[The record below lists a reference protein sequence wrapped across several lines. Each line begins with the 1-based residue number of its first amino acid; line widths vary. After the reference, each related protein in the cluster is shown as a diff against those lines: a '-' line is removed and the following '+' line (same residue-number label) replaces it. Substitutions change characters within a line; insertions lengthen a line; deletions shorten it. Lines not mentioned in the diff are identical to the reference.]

1 MVILMKQDKSLVT
14 SVNSRLYQKENA
26 VDNIT
31 FYIPQEYN
39 GHDLSEF
46 TATIYYSTQTNN
58 AYMEILE
65 QQESDKENYLMY
77 KLPVTT
83 KFTASVG
90 KVTLEISLLKID
102 EETSTK
108 YVLHTGVLEI
118 NVESWDDFFK
128 YVPDDALSAIDN
140 KILQLDNKVDEL
152 KAIADE
158 LEIHTPNDLTLT
170 KDLLQLS
177 HDGEVMGNG
186 VEIVIPGDPDDEDE
200 DHDGIIDLDDLP
212 ENTSQGEGSE
222 GDTDTDSDSDSLEG
236 ETASYYYMEL

>member
-1 MVILMKQDKSLVT
+1 MVILMKQDKSLVV

-39 GHDLSEF
+39 GHDLSDF

-58 AYMEILE
+58 AYMEILD
-65 QQESDKENYLMY
+65 QQESDKDNYLMY

-90 KVTLEISLLKID
+90 KVTLEISLLKVD

-108 YVLHTGVLEI
+108 YVLHTGVLQI

-128 YVPDDALSAIDN
+128 YVPDDALAVLDN
-140 KILQLDNKVDEL
+140 KILQLDTKVDEL

-158 LEIHTPNDLTLT
+158 LDLKTPNDVMLT

-177 HDGEVMGNG
+177 HDGSAIGQG

-212 ENTSQGEGSE
+212 ENTEGTEGE
-222 GDTDTDSDSDSLEG
+222 GDTDTDTGLDSTEEG
-236 ETASYYYMEL
+236 PASYYYMEL

>member
-1 MVILMKQDKSLVT
+1 MVILMKQDKSLVV

-39 GHDLSEF
+39 GHDLSDF

-58 AYMEILE
+58 AYMEILD
-65 QQESDKENYLMY
+65 QQESDKDNYLMY

-90 KVTLEISLLKID
+90 KVTLEISLLKVD

-108 YVLHTGVLEI
+108 YVLHTGVLQI

-128 YVPDDALSAIDN
+128 YVPDDALAVLDN
-140 KILQLDNKVDEL
+140 KILQLDTKVDEL

-158 LEIHTPNDLTLT
+158 LDLKTPNDVMLT

-177 HDGEVMGNG
+177 HDGSAIGQG

-212 ENTSQGEGSE
+212 EKTEGTEGES
-222 GDTDTDSDSDSLEG
+222 DTDTDTGLDSTEEG
-236 ETASYYYMEL
+236 PASYYYMEL